1 MKKFT
6 KFIGILSL
14 ALSMGITTMG
24 ATLTDVPKTHWAYVA
39 INDVADRGI
48 MITNSAGEFSA
59 NKEMTFFELADA
71 LAKATGYVDID
82 QVAGIEEKF
91 KLQVKNNYE
100 KQKPTLEACAKKY
113 STWNSAYNQQIAY
126 LLGRGYIK
134 VADLDKFIT
143 KTPQGEVKNLVTK
156 EQLSVYI
163 VRILG
168 REKTATTNYQKT
180 NFKDDA
186 KLQAANKPYVAYLN
200 HIGMLNPDIYG
211 NVNGTSKVTKAV
223 CAKLISDS
231 LKINDTSK
239 VGRVQ
244 TTTTTTTSGAIKP
257 VVATNTAANGGV
269 VSTGVVTDVKE
280 KVTGTIQSITI
291 KIGDATKTYQ
301 FTKDTKLMVNDGTD
315 QAAKKEV
322 LLGENIS
329 FTVNNN
335 TILSIET
342 TNMPATQI

>member
-6 KFIGILSL
+6 KFIGIFSL
-14 ALSMGITTMG
+14 VIGMSITTMG

-48 MITNSAGEFSA
+48 MITNSAGEFNA

-71 LAKATGYVDID
+71 LAKATGYVDVD
-82 QVAGIEEKF
+82 QVSGIEEKF
-91 KLQVKNNYE
+91 KVQVKNNYE
-100 KQKPTLEACAKKY
+100 KQKPILETYTKKY

-143 KTPQGEVKNLVTK
+143 KTAQGETKNIVTK

-168 REKTATTNYQKT
+168 REKTATTTYKT
-180 NFKDDA
+180 TTFKDDA
-186 KLQAANKPYVAYLN
+186 KLQVENKPYVAYLN
-200 HIGMLNPDIYG
+200 HIGFLNPDAYG

-239 VGRVQ
+239 VGRIQ
-244 TTTTTTTSGAIKP
+244 TTTDTTTSAAIKP
-257 VVATNTAANGGV
+257 TTSTNSNGNVVNA
-269 VSTGVVTDVKE
+269 GVVTEVKE
-280 KVTGTIQSITI
+280 KVQGTIEAITI
-291 KIGDATKTYQ
+291 KIGDITKTYNL
-301 FTKDTKLMVNDGTD
+301 TEDTKLIINEAD
-315 QAAKKEV
+315 QTTKKEV
-322 LLGENIS
+322 LIGENII
-329 FTVNNN
+329 FTVSNDQ
-335 TILSIET
+335 IVSIEA
-342 TNMPATQI
+342 NDMPATQI